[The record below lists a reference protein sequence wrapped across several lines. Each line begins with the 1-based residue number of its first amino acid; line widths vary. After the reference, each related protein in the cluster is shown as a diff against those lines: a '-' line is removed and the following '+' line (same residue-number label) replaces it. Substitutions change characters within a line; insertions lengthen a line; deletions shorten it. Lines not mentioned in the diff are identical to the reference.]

1 MLYGIESLQ
10 VIIIMYSS
18 NDGAHPT
25 INDVEAILNSCVKS
39 LDTADQLTRHTLAQ
53 LVGHILASTQEERIV
68 SMPEPVQKS
77 KREQENMDD
86 DVMPSSQTE
95 VKKAQATPTEMLLL
109 LSSHF
114 NKQHQSR
121 KIRIGL
127 CDFYASLFTYLGAG
141 WVQANFSLIVGHLM
155 TEIVS
160 RNSSTR
166 YETLLVRTL
175 VGILLRDLIGVKMLS
190 EQGQINAIQELA
202 NNYLK
207 RWPAMM
213 TGQASP
219 SPSTLVVALREVAG
233 LLQQL
238 GDAPPP
244 VQDALA
250 DPLVTILAHP
260 SHTVRV
266 TASWALRC
274 FCFSTPL
281 RLPKTILVLMDK
293 LQRDLTLIITPS
305 SSHEVSLRAL
315 GHAYGLSALV
325 SLIPERPLYVSY
337 DVSAKVLDIATQL
350 LKRASDHDLR
360 IAAIEIEVSWI
371 LISSLMFLGP
381 NFVRPHLPQLL
392 VLWRNALPK
401 PTSKESQNSTSR
413 SPAEW
418 SFLLNVRG
426 SALGAILCFLQRNAS
441 TLVTLDVA
449 RRIASLLSNALSFAN
464 GFISQIVEDPS
475 ELQHQYAPPSGVKR
489 ERELTLRERE
499 ALLRRRV
506 YQCFSE
512 LGFSSIP
519 ESTQTSLLQST
530 MSVFASPDTYG
541 GVGSAVQAA
550 IASSV
555 GTFTSVWTTVDGYGY
570 GVTSNEIV
578 DFGGIGVE
586 INGDG
591 NSVSGTRDHLN
602 RDDVEVSIDALVC
615 PRNLILSYTDTFF
628 QLRKPILGACE
639 HDPLSLCQAKLTLNE
654 YHLFESPPP
663 ATSVIDTAIELFA
676 RLLPLQE
683 LPSTVKYIQQVLE
696 LVKSPKLDK
705 NVGRK
710 SAIFVNVTVSFVL
723 ALRYVAATQIK
734 QARETFGSSRVTT
747 LLSPFL
753 RACPYFCISCFI
765 CLICSWSGC
774 LD

>member
-1 MLYGIESLQ
+1 
-10 VIIIMYSS
+10 MYSS

-25 INDVEAILNSCVKS
+25 INDVEAILSSCVKS
-39 LDTADQLTRHTLAQ
+39 LDTVDQLTQHTLAQ

-86 DVMPSSQTE
+86 DVMSSSQVE

-109 LSSHF
+109 LSNHF
-114 NKQHQSR
+114 NKLHQSR
-121 KIRIGL
+121 KIRVGL
-127 CDFYASLFTYLGAG
+127 CDFYASLFTHLGAG

-155 TEIVS
+155 NEIVS

-190 EQGQINAIQELA
+190 EQGQINAIQDLA

-219 SPSTLVVALREVAG
+219 SPFALAVVLREVAG

-260 SHTVRV
+260 SHTVRI

-293 LQRDLTLIITPS
+293 LQRDLTLINTPS

-315 GHAYGLSALV
+315 GHAYGLSALI
-325 SLIPERPLYVSY
+325 SLIPERPMYVSY

-350 LKRASDHDLR
+350 LKHASDHDLR
-360 IAAIEIEVSWI
+360 TAAIEIEISWT

-392 VLWRNALPK
+392 VIWRNALPK
-401 PTSKESQNSTSR
+401 PTSKELQNNSSR

-418 SFLLNVRG
+418 SFLLNIRG

-475 ELQHQYAPPSGVKR
+475 ELQHQYTLPSGVKYG
-489 ERELTLRERE
+489 RELTLRERE

-530 MSVFASPDTYG
+530 ISVFASSDTYG

-555 GTFTSVWTTVDGYGY
+555 GTFTSVWTTADGYGY

-586 INGDG
+586 ISGNGS
-591 NSVSGTRDHLN
+591 SVSGTRDHLN
-602 RDDVEVSIDALVC
+602 RDDVEVSIDALVR
-615 PRNLILSYTDTFF
+615 PRSLILS
-628 QLRKPILGACE
+628 
-639 HDPLSLCQAKLTLNE
+639 
-654 YHLFESPPP
+654 
-663 ATSVIDTAIELFA
+663 
-676 RLLPLQE
+676 
-683 LPSTVKYIQQVLE
+683 
-696 LVKSPKLDK
+696 
-705 NVGRK
+705 
-710 SAIFVNVTVSFVL
+710 
-723 ALRYVAATQIK
+723 
-734 QARETFGSSRVTT
+734 
-747 LLSPFL
+747 
-753 RACPYFCISCFI
+753 
-765 CLICSWSGC
+765 
-774 LD
+774 

>member
-1 MLYGIESLQ
+1 MLCGTDSLQ
-10 VIIIMYSS
+10 VIIVMYSS

-25 INDVEAILNSCVKS
+25 INDVEAILSLCVKS
-39 LDTADQLTRHTLAQ
+39 LDTVDQLTRHTLAQ
-53 LVGHILASTQEERIV
+53 LVGHILASTQVERAV
-68 SMPEPVQKS
+68 SVPELMQKP
-77 KREQENMDD
+77 KGEQENTDD
-86 DVMPSSQTE
+86 DVVSSSQAE

-109 LSSHF
+109 LSNHF
-114 NKQHQSR
+114 NKPHQSR
-121 KIRIGL
+121 KIRVGIF
-127 CDFYASLFTYLGAG
+127 DFYASLFTRLGVG
-141 WVQANFSLIVGHLM
+141 WVEANFSLIVGHLM
-155 TEIVS
+155 NEIVS

-175 VGILLRDLIGVKMLS
+175 IGILLRDLIGVRMLS
-190 EQGQINAIQELA
+190 EQGQINATQELA
-202 NNYLK
+202 SNYLK
-207 RWPAMM
+207 RWPAIMP
-213 TGQASP
+213 GQAAPFP
-219 SPSTLVVALREVAG
+219 SVLVVVLREVAG

-244 VQDALA
+244 VQDALV

-293 LQRDLTLIITPS
+293 LQRDLTLISTPS

-325 SLIPERPLYVSY
+325 SLIPQRPLYVSY
-337 DVSAKVLDIATQL
+337 DVSAKVLDIGTQL
-350 LKRASDHDLR
+350 LKRASDHDLKV
-360 IAAIEIEVSWI
+360 AAIEVEVAWL
-371 LISSLMFLGP
+371 LIASLMFLGP

-401 PTSKESQNSTSR
+401 PTSKESQNSAGR
-413 SPAEW
+413 SYSEW
-418 SFLLNVRG
+418 SFLLHIRE
-426 SALGAILCFLQRNAS
+426 SALGAILCFLQRNVS

-464 GFISQIVEDPS
+464 GFISQNIEDPTD
-475 ELQHQYAPPSGVKR
+475 LQLPSGMKR

-530 MSVFASPDTYG
+530 MCVFASPDAYG
-541 GVGSAVQAA
+541 GIGSAVQAA
-550 IASSV
+550 IVSSA

-578 DFGGIGVE
+578 DFEGIGIEV
-586 INGDG
+586 NDG
-591 NSVSGTRDHLN
+591 VDDSGVSGIRDYLN
-602 RDDVEVSIDALVC
+602 RDDVEVSTDTLVR
-615 PRNLILSYTDTFF
+615 PRNLVLS
-628 QLRKPILGACE
+628 
-639 HDPLSLCQAKLTLNE
+639 
-654 YHLFESPPP
+654 
-663 ATSVIDTAIELFA
+663 
-676 RLLPLQE
+676 
-683 LPSTVKYIQQVLE
+683 
-696 LVKSPKLDK
+696 
-705 NVGRK
+705 
-710 SAIFVNVTVSFVL
+710 
-723 ALRYVAATQIK
+723 
-734 QARETFGSSRVTT
+734 
-747 LLSPFL
+747 
-753 RACPYFCISCFI
+753 
-765 CLICSWSGC
+765 
-774 LD
+774 